1 RYEPSFRQVTCPVHS
16 APMELPKDHVRLS
29 TCRSRRISPHIEITK
44 LLSVKNA
51 PAIANSR
58 GAGRRRR
65 RLAVLT
71 AATAAAA
78 SCGATLGP
86 ATPALAGGVPGR
98 VCPAGAR
105 VDIHAG
111 DESPPSPPT
120 HVDPG
125 FYAQTGL
132 YWPPTTAIACRVG
145 AGVGHPLLKLARN
158 GCAAG
163 KLGFLIPD
171 DTASPTG

>member
-1 RYEPSFRQVTCPVHS
+1 
-16 APMELPKDHVRLS
+16 
-29 TCRSRRISPHIEITK
+29 
-44 LLSVKNA
+44 
-51 PAIANSR
+51 
-58 GAGRRRR
+58 
-65 RLAVLT
+65 VLT

-105 VDIHAG
+105 VDIRAG

-171 DTASPTG
+171 DTASPTGTSPGPTPTWGTFLPAGWYSLAGHPRGGWTEVCWTIASPTSPAGPPSP